1 MSASSEN
8 LDLFTPVFKHFR
20 HLSDKDCLIQAYS
33 ITTHPTLFQQC
44 SLNISIDVDSSLGLQ
59 PISTWSLYSCK
70 FSNGLYFL
78 SNPFTLDGQ
87 RQWINRC
94 LNNYARQTRTSVGD
108 NSDNQNL
115 TRIRWATLG
124 YHYDWTN
131 KIYKQDDHTNI
142 PDELVQLS
150 QTIAQVISS
159 NTNCPMIYP
168 EAVIINYY
176 HLNSTLCAHTDHSE
190 YDALTKPLLSISFGN
205 SAIFLIGGQTKTECQ
220 PSPMLLHSGDIII
233 MTGTSRLCFHAI
245 PRILSDPFLNDI
257 LYKNIDDDNDKGTV
271 KGHTLF
277 SLVCQTI
284 GLREHWYFGLKFLDK
299 ISNEWTWLQMNRT
312 ILSQPIQIQSS
323 IISSK
328 RPESPNSTDN
338 LKPHLLRSPPTSPS
352 TSTLSLPLS
361 SSSASGGQQS
371 INILELYFV
380 VKFYPEE
387 ITNEL
392 IQDITRHLFY
402 LQVKQDILNMDI
414 YCPPDTA
421 AHLASL
427 ALQAKFGDYDQI
439 TSSSESLNLES
450 EALLPLSCFQK
461 VELSRSDWFDRIIA
475 LWRTHASLA
484 REESEM
490 AYLKHAQ
497 DLDMFGLS
505 FFEISKM
512 QGGNKSNLS
521 SQQQQSDQSSIA
533 TELWLG
539 IDSLGIR
546 FYKKNKLRPEV
557 FFSWSDIKSV
567 TAHDKKVI
575 LNMTGD
581 KNATFAFYSGKS
593 SVSKEI
599 LDLATGNHELYMK
612 RRREQSIEIQ
622 QMRYFE
628 EQQQKEKHRTFARER
643 QLRLQAEK
651 ERDEIGR
658 KFDEYQQQMKD
669 IHDTLLKYQ
678 EAAELLARKAHISSE
693 EARLQ
698 AEKALEIE
706 TQLER
711 CKYEISR
718 NEEEKRLYARQI
730 SECEQIISTLVNDSV
745 KSRKEAEELKIEVAK
760 WRVAEA
766 AAREKLLSI
775 TQLNQS
781 IAVTN
786 AAAQAQQNLVQSSSS
801 PRALSP
807 PPYRPIL
814 RNQESNQSDERAL
827 LIEKQS
833 KQAQLAL
840 QLQDLKNVIQSKK
853 IEQRQT
859 FLDKAYEENLAVGDN
874 KYSTI
879 QKASS
884 GTASKRM
891 AMLQDL

>member
-1 MSASSEN
+1 M
-8 LDLFTPVFKHFR
+8 PVFSSSKKK
-20 HLSDKDCLIQAYS
+20 SDEYC
-33 ITTHPTLFQQC
+33 C
-44 SLNISIDVDSSLGLQ
+44 
-59 PISTWSLYSCK
+59 
-70 FSNGLYFL
+70 
-78 SNPFTLDGQ
+78 
-87 RQWINRC
+87 
-94 LNNYARQTRTSVGD
+94 
-108 NSDNQNL
+108 
-115 TRIRWATLG
+115 
-124 YHYDWTN
+124 
-131 KIYKQDDHTNI
+131 KIYTMDA
-142 PDELVQLS
+142 ELQF
-150 QTIAQVISS
+150 TI
-159 NTNCPMIYP
+159 
-168 EAVIINYY
+168 EA
-176 HLNSTLCAHTDHSE
+176 TA
-190 YDALTKPLLSISFGN
+190 
-205 SAIFLIGGQTKTECQ
+205 
-220 PSPMLLHSGDIII
+220 
-233 MTGTSRLCFHAI
+233 
-245 PRILSDPFLNDI
+245 
-257 LYKNIDDDNDKGTV
+257 

-299 ISNEWTWLQMNRT
+299 LTNEWTWLHMNRT
-312 ILSQPIQIQSS
+312 ITSQPIQIQSNP
-323 IISSK
+323 ISSR
-328 RPESPNSTDN
+328 RPESPSATDN
-338 LKPHLLRSPPTSPS
+338 VKPHLLRSPPTSPS
-352 TSTLSLPLS
+352 MSTISLPS
-361 SSSASGGQQS
+361 SSTSGAHPCA
-371 INILELYFV
+371 NVLELYFV

-414 YCPPDTA
+414 YCPPDAA

-427 ALQAKFGDYDQI
+427 ALQAKFGDYDQLS
-439 TSSSESLNLES
+439 SSSESLNLES

-461 VELSRSDWFDRIIA
+461 VELTRADWFARIVA
-475 LWRTHASLA
+475 LWRTHTSLT
-484 REESEM
+484 REDSEM

-512 QGGNKSNLS
+512 QGANKSSPS
-521 SQQQQSDQSSIA
+521 SQQQSDQSSIA
-533 TELWLG
+533 ADLWLG

-567 TAHDKKVI
+567 AAHDKKVI
-575 LNMTGD
+575 LNMSGE
-581 KNATFAFYSGKS
+581 KSAAFAFYAAKS

-612 RRREQSIEIQ
+612 RRREQTIEIQ

-628 EQQQKEKHRTFARER
+628 EQQQKEKHRIVTRER

-651 ERDEIGR
+651 ERDEIER
-658 KFDEYQQQMKD
+658 KFNDYQRQMKE

-678 EAAELLARKAHISSE
+678 EAAELLARKAHISNE

-698 AEKALEIE
+698 AEKALAIE

-781 IAVTN
+781 IAVIN
-786 AAAQAQQNLVQSSSS
+786 AATQAQQNLVQTSS

-807 PPYRPIL
+807 PPYRPTL
-814 RNQESNQSDERAL
+814 RNQELNQTDERAF

-853 IEQRQT
+853 IEEKQT

>member
-1 MSASSEN
+1 M
-8 LDLFTPVFKHFR
+8 PVFSSKKK
-20 HLSDKDCLIQAYS
+20 SDEYCCKIFTMDAE
-33 ITTHPTLFQQC
+33 
-44 SLNISIDVDSSLGLQ
+44 LQ
-59 PISTWSLYSCK
+59 
-70 FSNGLYFL
+70 
-78 SNPFTLDGQ
+78 FT
-87 RQWINRC
+87 
-94 LNNYARQTRTSVGD
+94 VE
-108 NSDNQNL
+108 
-115 TRIRWATLG
+115 AT
-124 YHYDWTN
+124 
-131 KIYKQDDHTNI
+131 
-142 PDELVQLS
+142 
-150 QTIAQVISS
+150 A
-159 NTNCPMIYP
+159 
-168 EAVIINYY
+168 
-176 HLNSTLCAHTDHSE
+176 
-190 YDALTKPLLSISFGN
+190 
-205 SAIFLIGGQTKTECQ
+205 
-220 PSPMLLHSGDIII
+220 
-233 MTGTSRLCFHAI
+233 
-245 PRILSDPFLNDI
+245 
-257 LYKNIDDDNDKGTV
+257 

-299 ISNEWTWLQMNRT
+299 ITNEWTWLQMNKT
-312 ILSQPIQIQSS
+312 ILSQPLHILSNTIL
-323 IISSK
+323 SK
-328 RPESPNSTDN
+328 RPDSPNTSDN
-338 LKPHLLRSPPTSPS
+338 FKPHLLRSPPTSAS
-352 TSTLSLPLS
+352 NSTLSLPSSLS
-361 SSSASGGQQS
+361 SGGQQYPKGT
-371 INILELYFV
+371 LELYFV
-380 VKFYPEE
+380 VKFYPED

-427 ALQAKFGDYDQI
+427 ALQAKFSDYDQI
-439 TSSSESLNLES
+439 ISSSEPFNLES

-461 VELSRSDWFDRIIA
+461 IELSRTDWFDRIIA
-475 LWRTHASLA
+475 LWRTHASLT
-484 REESEM
+484 RDESEM

-512 QGGNKSNLS
+512 QGGNKSNTLS
-521 SQQQQSDQSSIA
+521 QQQSDQPSIA
-533 TELWLG
+533 AELWLG

-557 FFSWSDIKSV
+557 FFSWCDIKSV

-575 LNMTGD
+575 LNMAGD
-581 KNATFAFYSGKS
+581 KHATFAFYSAKS

-599 LDLATGNHELYMK
+599 LDLATGNHELYMR
-612 RRREQSIEIQ
+612 RRREESIEIQ

-628 EQQQKEKHRTFARER
+628 EQQKKEKLRIFARER

-651 ERDEIGR
+651 ERDEIER
-658 KFDEYQQQMKD
+658 KFIEYQQQMKE

-698 AEKALEIE
+698 AEKAIEIE

-711 CKYEISR
+711 CKYEMNR

-745 KSRKEAEELKIEVAK
+745 KNAAYYSCRSGESSFLSSTIEQRRNEAEELKLEVAK

-781 IAVTN
+781 IAVST
-786 AAAQAQQNLVQSSSS
+786 AAQHAQHNLAQSS
-801 PRALSP
+801 PRTISP
-807 PPYRPIL
+807 PPYRPMH
-814 RNQESNQSDERAL
+814 RVQEPNPNDERAY

-840 QLQDLKNVIQSKK
+840 QLQDLKNVIQSKT
-853 IEQRQT
+853 IEGQKTQ
-859 FLDKAYEENLAVGDN
+859 LDMDYEQNLAVGDN

>member
-1 MSASSEN
+1 MDAE
-8 LDLFTPVFKHFR
+8 LQFTVE
-20 HLSDKDCLIQAYS
+20 
-33 ITTHPTLFQQC
+33 
-44 SLNISIDVDSSLGLQ
+44 
-59 PISTWSLYSCK
+59 
-70 FSNGLYFL
+70 
-78 SNPFTLDGQ
+78 
-87 RQWINRC
+87 
-94 LNNYARQTRTSVGD
+94 
-108 NSDNQNL
+108 
-115 TRIRWATLG
+115 AT
-124 YHYDWTN
+124 
-131 KIYKQDDHTNI
+131 
-142 PDELVQLS
+142 
-150 QTIAQVISS
+150 A
-159 NTNCPMIYP
+159 
-168 EAVIINYY
+168 
-176 HLNSTLCAHTDHSE
+176 
-190 YDALTKPLLSISFGN
+190 
-205 SAIFLIGGQTKTECQ
+205 
-220 PSPMLLHSGDIII
+220 
-233 MTGTSRLCFHAI
+233 
-245 PRILSDPFLNDI
+245 
-257 LYKNIDDDNDKGTV
+257 

-299 ISNEWTWLQMNRT
+299 ITNEWTWLQMNKT
-312 ILSQPIQIQSS
+312 ILSQPLHILSNTIL
-323 IISSK
+323 SK
-328 RPESPNSTDN
+328 RPDSPNTSDN
-338 LKPHLLRSPPTSPS
+338 FKPHLLRSPPTSAS
-352 TSTLSLPLS
+352 NSTLSLPSSLS
-361 SSSASGGQQS
+361 SGGQQYPKGT
-371 INILELYFV
+371 LELYFV
-380 VKFYPEE
+380 VKFYPED

-427 ALQAKFGDYDQI
+427 ALQAKFSDYDQI
-439 TSSSESLNLES
+439 ISSSEPFNLES

-461 VELSRSDWFDRIIA
+461 IELSRTDWFDRIIA
-475 LWRTHASLA
+475 LWRTHASLT
-484 REESEM
+484 RDESEM

-512 QGGNKSNLS
+512 QGANKSNTLS
-521 SQQQQSDQSSIA
+521 QQQSDQPSIA
-533 TELWLG
+533 AELWLG

-557 FFSWSDIKSV
+557 FFSWCDIKSV

-575 LNMTGD
+575 LNMAGD
-581 KNATFAFYSGKS
+581 KHATFAFYSAKS

-599 LDLATGNHELYMK
+599 LDLATGNHELYMR
-612 RRREQSIEIQ
+612 RRREESIEIQ

-628 EQQQKEKHRTFARER
+628 EQQKKEKLRVFARER

-651 ERDEIGR
+651 ERDEIER
-658 KFDEYQQQMKD
+658 KFIEYQQQMKE

-698 AEKALEIE
+698 AEKAIEIE

-711 CKYEISR
+711 CKYEMNR

-745 KSRKEAEELKIEVAK
+745 KNRNEAEELKLEVAK

-781 IAVTN
+781 IAVST
-786 AAAQAQQNLVQSSSS
+786 AAQHAQHNLAQSS
-801 PRALSP
+801 PRTISP
-807 PPYRPIL
+807 PPYRPMH
-814 RNQESNQSDERAL
+814 RVQEPNPNDERAY

-840 QLQDLKNVIQSKK
+840 QLQDLKNVIQSKT
-853 IEQRQT
+853 IEGQKTQ
-859 FLDKAYEENLAVGDN
+859 LDMDYEQNLAVGDN

>member
-1 MSASSEN
+1 M
-8 LDLFTPVFKHFR
+8 PVFSSSKKK
-20 HLSDKDCLIQAYS
+20 SDEYC
-33 ITTHPTLFQQC
+33 C
-44 SLNISIDVDSSLGLQ
+44 
-59 PISTWSLYSCK
+59 
-70 FSNGLYFL
+70 
-78 SNPFTLDGQ
+78 
-87 RQWINRC
+87 
-94 LNNYARQTRTSVGD
+94 
-108 NSDNQNL
+108 
-115 TRIRWATLG
+115 
-124 YHYDWTN
+124 
-131 KIYKQDDHTNI
+131 KIYTMDA
-142 PDELVQLS
+142 ELQF
-150 QTIAQVISS
+150 TI
-159 NTNCPMIYP
+159 
-168 EAVIINYY
+168 EA
-176 HLNSTLCAHTDHSE
+176 TA
-190 YDALTKPLLSISFGN
+190 
-205 SAIFLIGGQTKTECQ
+205 
-220 PSPMLLHSGDIII
+220 
-233 MTGTSRLCFHAI
+233 
-245 PRILSDPFLNDI
+245 
-257 LYKNIDDDNDKGTV
+257 

-299 ISNEWTWLQMNRT
+299 VTNEWTWLQVNRT
-312 ILSQPIQIQSS
+312 ITSQPIQIQSNS
-323 IISSK
+323 ISSK
-328 RPESPNSTDN
+328 RPESPSATDN
-338 LKPHLLRSPPTSPS
+338 FKPHLLRSPPTSPS
-352 TSTLSLPLS
+352 TSTLSLPS
-361 SSSASGGQQS
+361 SSTSGAHPCV
-371 INILELYFV
+371 NVLELYFV

-414 YCPPDTA
+414 YCPPDAA

-427 ALQAKFGDYDQI
+427 ALQAKFGDYDQLS
-439 TSSSESLNLES
+439 SSSEPLNLES

-461 VELSRSDWFDRIIA
+461 VELTRADWFSRIVA
-475 LWRTHASLA
+475 LWRTHTSLT
-484 REESEM
+484 REDSEM

-512 QGGNKSNLS
+512 QGANKSNPS
-521 SQQQQSDQSSIA
+521 SQQQSDQSSIA
-533 TELWLG
+533 AELWLG

-567 TAHDKKVI
+567 AAHDKKVI
-575 LNMTGD
+575 LNMSGE
-581 KNATFAFYSGKS
+581 KSATFAFYAAKS

-612 RRREQSIEIQ
+612 RRREQTIEIQ

-628 EQQQKEKHRTFARER
+628 GQQQKEKHRIITRER

-651 ERDEIGR
+651 ERDEIER
-658 KFDEYQQQMKD
+658 KFNDYQRQMKE

-678 EAAELLARKAHISSE
+678 EAAKLLARKAHISSE

-698 AEKALEIE
+698 AEKAFEIE

-711 CKYEISR
+711 CKYEINR

-745 KSRKEAEELKIEVAK
+745 KSNSAYYSCRCGELSLISSTIEQRRKEAEELKIEVAK

-781 IAVTN
+781 IAVKN
-786 AAAQAQQNLVQSSSS
+786 AATQAQQNLVQTSS
-801 PRALSP
+801 PRTLSP
-807 PPYRPIL
+807 PPYRPPL
-814 RNQESNQSDERAL
+814 RNQELNQIDERAF

-833 KQAQLAL
+833 KQAQLVL
-840 QLQDLKNVIQSKK
+840 QLEDLKNVIQAKK
-853 IEQRQT
+853 IEERQT

-874 KYSTI
+874 KYSTM

-891 AMLQDL
+891 AMLHD

>member
-1 MSASSEN
+1 MDAE
-8 LDLFTPVFKHFR
+8 LQFT
-20 HLSDKDCLIQAYS
+20 IE
-33 ITTHPTLFQQC
+33 
-44 SLNISIDVDSSLGLQ
+44 
-59 PISTWSLYSCK
+59 
-70 FSNGLYFL
+70 
-78 SNPFTLDGQ
+78 
-87 RQWINRC
+87 
-94 LNNYARQTRTSVGD
+94 
-108 NSDNQNL
+108 
-115 TRIRWATLG
+115 AT
-124 YHYDWTN
+124 
-131 KIYKQDDHTNI
+131 
-142 PDELVQLS
+142 
-150 QTIAQVISS
+150 A
-159 NTNCPMIYP
+159 
-168 EAVIINYY
+168 
-176 HLNSTLCAHTDHSE
+176 
-190 YDALTKPLLSISFGN
+190 
-205 SAIFLIGGQTKTECQ
+205 
-220 PSPMLLHSGDIII
+220 
-233 MTGTSRLCFHAI
+233 
-245 PRILSDPFLNDI
+245 
-257 LYKNIDDDNDKGTV
+257 

-299 ISNEWTWLQMNRT
+299 LTNEWTWLHMNRT
-312 ILSQPIQIQSS
+312 ITSQPIQIQSNP
-323 IISSK
+323 ISSR
-328 RPESPNSTDN
+328 RPESPSATDN
-338 LKPHLLRSPPTSPS
+338 VKPHLLRSPPTSPS
-352 TSTLSLPLS
+352 MSTISLPS
-361 SSSASGGQQS
+361 SSTSGAHPCA
-371 INILELYFV
+371 NVLELYFV

-414 YCPPDTA
+414 YCPPDAA

-427 ALQAKFGDYDQI
+427 ALQAKFGDYDQLS
-439 TSSSESLNLES
+439 SSSESLNLES

-461 VELSRSDWFDRIIA
+461 VELTRADWFARIVA
-475 LWRTHASLA
+475 LWRTHTSLT
-484 REESEM
+484 REDSEM

-512 QGGNKSNLS
+512 QGANKSSPS
-521 SQQQQSDQSSIA
+521 SQQQSDQSSIA
-533 TELWLG
+533 ADLWLG

-567 TAHDKKVI
+567 AAHDKKVI
-575 LNMTGD
+575 LNMSGE
-581 KNATFAFYSGKS
+581 KSAAFAFYAAKS

-612 RRREQSIEIQ
+612 RRREQTIEIQ

-628 EQQQKEKHRTFARER
+628 EQQQKEKHRIVTRER

-651 ERDEIGR
+651 ERDEIER
-658 KFDEYQQQMKD
+658 KFNDYQRQMKE

-678 EAAELLARKAHISSE
+678 EAAELLARKAHISNE

-698 AEKALEIE
+698 AEKALAIE

-781 IAVTN
+781 IAVIN
-786 AAAQAQQNLVQSSSS
+786 AATQAQQNLVQTSS

-807 PPYRPIL
+807 PPYRPTL
-814 RNQESNQSDERAL
+814 RNQELNQTDERAF

-853 IEQRQT
+853 IEEKQT

>member
-1 MSASSEN
+1 M
-8 LDLFTPVFKHFR
+8 PVFSSKKK
-20 HLSDKDCLIQAYS
+20 SDEYCCKIFTMDAE
-33 ITTHPTLFQQC
+33 
-44 SLNISIDVDSSLGLQ
+44 LQ
-59 PISTWSLYSCK
+59 
-70 FSNGLYFL
+70 
-78 SNPFTLDGQ
+78 FT
-87 RQWINRC
+87 
-94 LNNYARQTRTSVGD
+94 VE
-108 NSDNQNL
+108 
-115 TRIRWATLG
+115 AT
-124 YHYDWTN
+124 
-131 KIYKQDDHTNI
+131 
-142 PDELVQLS
+142 
-150 QTIAQVISS
+150 A
-159 NTNCPMIYP
+159 
-168 EAVIINYY
+168 
-176 HLNSTLCAHTDHSE
+176 
-190 YDALTKPLLSISFGN
+190 
-205 SAIFLIGGQTKTECQ
+205 
-220 PSPMLLHSGDIII
+220 
-233 MTGTSRLCFHAI
+233 
-245 PRILSDPFLNDI
+245 
-257 LYKNIDDDNDKGTV
+257 

-299 ISNEWTWLQMNRT
+299 ITNEWTWLQMNKT
-312 ILSQPIQIQSS
+312 ILSQPLHILSNTIL
-323 IISSK
+323 SK
-328 RPESPNSTDN
+328 RPDSPNTSDN
-338 LKPHLLRSPPTSPS
+338 FKPHLLRSPPTSAS
-352 TSTLSLPLS
+352 NSTLSLPSSLS
-361 SSSASGGQQS
+361 SGGQQYPKGT
-371 INILELYFV
+371 LELYFV
-380 VKFYPEE
+380 VKFYPED

-427 ALQAKFGDYDQI
+427 ALQAKFSDYDQI
-439 TSSSESLNLES
+439 ISSSEPFNLES

-461 VELSRSDWFDRIIA
+461 IELSRTDWFDRIIA
-475 LWRTHASLA
+475 LWRTHASLT
-484 REESEM
+484 RDESEM

-512 QGGNKSNLS
+512 QGANKSNTLS
-521 SQQQQSDQSSIA
+521 QQQSDQPSIA
-533 TELWLG
+533 AELWLG

-557 FFSWSDIKSV
+557 FFSWCDIKSV

-575 LNMTGD
+575 LNMAGD
-581 KNATFAFYSGKS
+581 KHATFAFYSAKS

-599 LDLATGNHELYMK
+599 LDLATGNHELYMR
-612 RRREQSIEIQ
+612 RRREESIEIQ

-628 EQQQKEKHRTFARER
+628 EQQKKEKLRVFARER

-651 ERDEIGR
+651 ERDEIER
-658 KFDEYQQQMKD
+658 KFIEYQQQMKE

-698 AEKALEIE
+698 AEKAIEIE

-711 CKYEISR
+711 CKYEMNR

-745 KSRKEAEELKIEVAK
+745 KNRNEAEELKLEVAK

-781 IAVTN
+781 IAVST
-786 AAAQAQQNLVQSSSS
+786 AAQHAQHNLAQSS
-801 PRALSP
+801 PRTISP
-807 PPYRPIL
+807 PPYRPMH
-814 RNQESNQSDERAL
+814 RVQEPNPNDERAY

-840 QLQDLKNVIQSKK
+840 QLQDLKNVIQSKT
-853 IEQRQT
+853 IEGQKTQ
-859 FLDKAYEENLAVGDN
+859 LDMDYEQNLAVGDN

>member
-1 MSASSEN
+1 M
-8 LDLFTPVFKHFR
+8 PVFSSKKK
-20 HLSDKDCLIQAYS
+20 SDEYCCKIFTMDAE
-33 ITTHPTLFQQC
+33 
-44 SLNISIDVDSSLGLQ
+44 LQ
-59 PISTWSLYSCK
+59 
-70 FSNGLYFL
+70 
-78 SNPFTLDGQ
+78 FT
-87 RQWINRC
+87 
-94 LNNYARQTRTSVGD
+94 VE
-108 NSDNQNL
+108 
-115 TRIRWATLG
+115 AT
-124 YHYDWTN
+124 
-131 KIYKQDDHTNI
+131 
-142 PDELVQLS
+142 
-150 QTIAQVISS
+150 A
-159 NTNCPMIYP
+159 
-168 EAVIINYY
+168 
-176 HLNSTLCAHTDHSE
+176 
-190 YDALTKPLLSISFGN
+190 
-205 SAIFLIGGQTKTECQ
+205 
-220 PSPMLLHSGDIII
+220 
-233 MTGTSRLCFHAI
+233 
-245 PRILSDPFLNDI
+245 
-257 LYKNIDDDNDKGTV
+257 

-299 ISNEWTWLQMNRT
+299 ITNEWTWLQMNKT
-312 ILSQPIQIQSS
+312 ILSQPLHILSNTIL
-323 IISSK
+323 SK
-328 RPESPNSTDN
+328 RPDSPNTSDN
-338 LKPHLLRSPPTSPS
+338 FKPHLLRSPPTSAS
-352 TSTLSLPLS
+352 NSTLSLPSSLS
-361 SSSASGGQQS
+361 SGGQQYPKGT
-371 INILELYFV
+371 LELYFV
-380 VKFYPEE
+380 VKFYPED

-427 ALQAKFGDYDQI
+427 ALQAKFSDYDQI
-439 TSSSESLNLES
+439 ISSSEPFNLES

-461 VELSRSDWFDRIIA
+461 IELSRTDWFDRIIA
-475 LWRTHASLA
+475 LWRTHASLT
-484 REESEM
+484 RDESEM

-512 QGGNKSNLS
+512 QGANKSNTLS
-521 SQQQQSDQSSIA
+521 QQQSDQPSIA
-533 TELWLG
+533 AELWLG

-557 FFSWSDIKSV
+557 FFSWCDIKSV

-575 LNMTGD
+575 LNMVGD
-581 KNATFAFYSGKS
+581 KHATFAFYSAKS

-599 LDLATGNHELYMK
+599 LDLATGNHELYMR
-612 RRREQSIEIQ
+612 RRREESIEIQ

-628 EQQQKEKHRTFARER
+628 EQQKKEKLRVFARER

-651 ERDEIGR
+651 ERDEIER
-658 KFDEYQQQMKD
+658 KFIEYQQQMKE

-698 AEKALEIE
+698 AEKAIEIE

-711 CKYEISR
+711 CKYEMNR

-745 KSRKEAEELKIEVAK
+745 KNRNEAEELKLEVAK

-781 IAVTN
+781 IAVST
-786 AAAQAQQNLVQSSSS
+786 AAQHAQHNLAQSS
-801 PRALSP
+801 PRTISP
-807 PPYRPIL
+807 PPYRPMH
-814 RNQESNQSDERAL
+814 RVQEPNPNDERAY

-840 QLQDLKNVIQSKK
+840 QLQDLKNVIQSKT
-853 IEQRQT
+853 IEGQKTQ
-859 FLDKAYEENLAVGDN
+859 LDMDYEQNLAVGDN

>member
-1 MSASSEN
+1 M
-8 LDLFTPVFKHFR
+8 PVF
-20 HLSDKDCLIQAYS
+20 
-33 ITTHPTLFQQC
+33 
-44 SLNISIDVDSSLGLQ
+44 SSSKKKTDEYCCKVFTMDAELQ
-59 PISTWSLYSCK
+59 
-70 FSNGLYFL
+70 
-78 SNPFTLDGQ
+78 FT
-87 RQWINRC
+87 IE
-94 LNNYARQTRTSVGD
+94 
-108 NSDNQNL
+108 
-115 TRIRWATLG
+115 AT
-124 YHYDWTN
+124 
-131 KIYKQDDHTNI
+131 
-142 PDELVQLS
+142 
-150 QTIAQVISS
+150 A
-159 NTNCPMIYP
+159 
-168 EAVIINYY
+168 
-176 HLNSTLCAHTDHSE
+176 
-190 YDALTKPLLSISFGN
+190 
-205 SAIFLIGGQTKTECQ
+205 
-220 PSPMLLHSGDIII
+220 
-233 MTGTSRLCFHAI
+233 
-245 PRILSDPFLNDI
+245 
-257 LYKNIDDDNDKGTV
+257 

-312 ILSQPIQIQSS
+312 ILSQPIQIQSN

-328 RPESPNSTDN
+328 RPESPHSTEN
-338 LKPHLLRSPPTSPS
+338 FKPHLLRSPPTSPS

-361 SSSASGGQQS
+361 SASSGQQS
-371 INILELYFV
+371 MNIVELYFV

-439 TSSSESLNLES
+439 TSSSEPLNLES

-475 LWRTHASLA
+475 LWRTHTSLT

-521 SQQQQSDQSSIA
+521 SQQQQQQQSDQSSIA
-533 TELWLG
+533 AELWLG

-575 LNMTGD
+575 LNMTGE
-581 KNATFAFYSGKS
+581 KNATFAFYSAKS

-599 LDLATGNHELYMK
+599 LDLATGNHELYMR

-628 EQQQKEKHRTFARER
+628 EQQQKEKHRIFTRER

-651 ERDEIGR
+651 ERDEIEH
-658 KFDEYQQQMKD
+658 KYNEYQQQMKD

-706 TQLER
+706 SQLER

-745 KSRKEAEELKIEVAK
+745 KSNTAYYSCRCGEVSLLSSTIDQRRKEAEELKIEVAK

-814 RNQESNQSDERAL
+814 RNQDSNQTDERAIL
-827 LIEKQS
+827 MEKQS

-840 QLQDLKNVIQSKK
+840 QLKDLKNVIQSKK
-853 IEQRQT
+853 IEERQT
-859 FLDKAYEENLAVGDN
+859 FLDKAYEQNLAVGDN